1 MDKTPITNFTL
12 RRSSSKSTGMQ
23 SDKGSQDV
31 KPPFQFLTGNTSTSK
46 SEGFHFAAPIFLRSN
61 FSVSGNS
68 NTHENTPM
76 RGVNAERHY
85 SPFSF
90 SGLRAGGNPIS
101 TDKAEEKTTA
111 QSMVPQSSAKV
122 IQGTH
127 KLAHDCSA
135 SWDSTT
141 ELNQGFITPK
151 EESGETSLTCTS
163 DHEEDLL
170 LTITAKYRQAQRE
183 MSKQR
188 EVNADLEAQ
197 LTKKNEENTALSAS
211 FASQKQILLKLK
223 EKHGFFPIRYAHR
236 LKSLEQLFRFE
247 DRTRKFEG
255 CFDFVYRVPG

>member
-1 MDKTPITNFTL
+1 M
-12 RRSSSKSTGMQ
+12 
-23 SDKGSQDV
+23 
-31 KPPFQFLTGNTSTSK
+31 
-46 SEGFHFAAPIFLRSN
+46 H
-61 FSVSGNS
+61 
-68 NTHENTPM
+68 
-76 RGVNAERHY
+76 AE
-85 SPFSF
+85 
-90 SGLRAGGNPIS
+90 
-101 TDKAEEKTTA
+101 
-111 QSMVPQSSAKV
+111 
-122 IQGTH
+122 GTH

-151 EESGETSLTCTS
+151 EESGETSLTWTS